1 MNKKTF
7 TILISSNRKGHTR
20 SLTISSGWLK
30 ASLVLGVFVSI
41 LFAAGVVDYVG
52 LLLQAGENKRLKAE
66 STYLKQ
72 EFKKVEG
79 KLVALE
85 KSLEQVS
92 IFTKKLK
99 MITNI
104 DDSDRSIKAS
114 LGPMPKL
121 GQNVSDSYGME
132 DGMLPES
139 ESPGFFDPSRQ
150 MASVGATSS
159 ASSKA
164 GMFSERA
171 ILDVENGELSA
182 TAGRNYEKLS
192 IRIDRA
198 VRASELQEQ
207 GVIALLG
214 TLSERQFLLDATP
227 SIRPARGWLTS
238 RFGYRLDP
246 FTGKTTMHNG
256 IDFAAPP
263 GTPVYAPAD
272 GIISYV
278 GYEHGYGKLVSIDHG
293 YGVVTRYGHNSQIYV
308 ELGQKI
314 TRRDIISAIGSTGR
328 SSGPHVHYEVR
339 VNGIP
344 VDPMNYILEE

>member
-7 TILISSNRKGHTR
+7 TILISSNRKGQTR
-20 SLTISSGWLK
+20 SLTVSSGWLK
-30 ASLVLGVFVSI
+30 ASVALSVFVSI

-66 STYLKQ
+66 STHLKRQ
-72 EFKKVEG
+72 FRMVEG
-79 KLVALE
+79 KLESLE

-104 DDSDRSIKAS
+104 EDSDRGIKAS
-114 LGPMPKL
+114 IGPMPKL
-121 GQNVSDSYGME
+121 GQNVTDSYGLE
-132 DGMLPES
+132 DELPHEN
-139 ESPGFFDPSRQ
+139 EEGFFDPNRQ
-150 MASVGATSS
+150 VASVGSSSS
-159 ASSKA
+159 AA
-164 GMFSERA
+164 ITGGMFSDKA
-171 ILDVENGELSA
+171 VLDVENGELSA
-182 TAGRNYEKLS
+182 ASGRNYAKLS

-198 VRASELQEQ
+198 VRSSELQEQ

-263 GTPVYAPAD
+263 GTPVHAPAD
-272 GIISYV
+272 GIVSYV

-293 YGVVTRYGHNSQIYV
+293 YGVVTRFGHNSQIYV

-314 TRRDIISAIGSTGR
+314 SRRDIISGIGSTGR

-344 VDPMNYILEE
+344 VDPMNYVLNE